1 MIRKRL
7 CVEGEGGS
15 DDRRVLSLL
24 KTFARWVS
32 GPALSEE
39 EREATYQKMLFTL
52 GTRWAWSSACVYV
65 CTYTYTQSGAS
76 PTGQCEFS
84 FTKTQLVMDMNRR
97 EMERYEEVYR

>member
-24 KTFARWVS
+24 KTFVRWAGDS
-32 GPALSEE
+32 TLSAE
-39 EREATYQKMLFTL
+39 ERDATYQKMLFTL
-52 GTRWAWSSACVYV
+52 SGWSGVSSVRPITPVSTA
-65 CTYTYTQSGAS
+65 
-76 PTGQCEFS
+76 GQCEFS

>member
-24 KTFARWVS
+24 KTFVRWVS

-52 GTRWAWSSACVYV
+52 GTRWAWSIACVTCGV
-65 CTYTYTQSGAS
+65 CSIYTVWRIPHRPVRVLLHQDTARDGHEQ
-76 PTGQCEFS
+76 T
-84 FTKTQLVMDMNRR
+84 
-97 EMERYEEVYR
+97 